1 MLCSIM
7 ILSIVRYGQRTTE
20 RGAITESIHFK
31 RDIEDIKKY
40 LKAHKHEK
48 HTVVLFK
55 YRDEFD
61 NNKDKVMVIV
71 RIYPNN

>member
-1 MLCSIM
+1 MPCSIM
-7 ILSIVRYGQRTTE
+7 ILSVVRYGQRTTE

-40 LKAHKHEK
+40 LKAHKQEK

-55 YRDEFD
+55 YHDD
-61 NNKDKVMVIV
+61 YDDKDKVMVII